1 MAERE
6 TRKLP
11 TPKSDKPKP
20 TGIVIRGLRGDPMV
34 MLAMGRLPGYAA
46 LRSRPTLSRPEN
58 LPVQS
63 SGGQGFEWG

>member
-1 MAERE
+1 
-6 TRKLP
+6 
-11 TPKSDKPKP
+11 
-20 TGIVIRGLRGDPMV
+20 